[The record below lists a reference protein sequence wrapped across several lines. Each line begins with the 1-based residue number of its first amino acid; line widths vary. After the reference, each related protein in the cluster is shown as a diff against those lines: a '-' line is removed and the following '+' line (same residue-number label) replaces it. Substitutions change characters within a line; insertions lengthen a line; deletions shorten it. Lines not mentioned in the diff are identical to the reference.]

1 MQTLTQ
7 DLKYGLRMLAKNP
20 GFTAV
25 AVLTL
30 ALGIGA
36 NTAIFTVVNGILL
49 RPLSLPQPER
59 LIWLWHSY
67 LPANSGFSSVS
78 YLDFVDWQQQNT
90 AFKGLAAFYN
100 SSFNLKGKSSPERV
114 PGALVSANFFAVMG
128 VEPKLG
134 RGFLAEEDK
143 PGGPRVAVLD
153 ESLWRT
159 EFGADPNIV
168 GRTISLNEESYTVL
182 GIVPASFRFP
192 GSQVWAPLVPD
203 TMMLNARGNNMLQIV
218 GRLKAGVSLEQAQ
231 AQMDVIAAHLAKQ
244 YPDTNSH
251 QGVRMRR
258 VRDAMTGDVRQDLLV
273 LLAAVAFVFLIA
285 CANVVNLLLTRAT
298 ARQREFAIRLAL
310 GAGRRRLVRQF
321 LTESL
326 LLALCGGALGWLLA
340 AWGVHLLVALK
351 PANLPRLE
359 DIRPDARVL
368 AFTGIASVLAA
379 VTLGL
384 AMALKA
390 SGLNMQG
397 ALKEGGT
404 GLGGGKRHRRARDLL
419 VIAEVALSLVLLI
432 GAGLLIESLWQLRQ
446 VDPGVKVEHI
456 LSMRLALPESK
467 YTAQHPT
474 SSFYQP
480 VLEKVAALPGV
491 QAAGLITLL
500 PLQESWTN
508 GDFEIEGRANM
519 DNGRGGA
526 EIRAVSS
533 DYYRAMVIPL
543 IRGRYFSLEDT
554 QGQPPVVIIN
564 EKLARCFWPKEDP
577 VGKHIEIGAEP
588 PWYTIVGVVG
598 DVRQSRLDE
607 SVQFEVNVPYSQ
619 WPPSWP
625 DMTKTM
631 SLVLRTAFEPE
642 AVADSVRRVI
652 LDVDPEQPVFAVATM
667 SQVVTESM
675 ANRRFNMLLFEI
687 FAGLAVVLAA
697 FGIYGVLSYA
707 VKQRT
712 HEIGIRMA
720 LGARRG
726 KVLRMVVG
734 EGMVLAGVGIALGL
748 IGSLLLMRFL
758 ANLLY
763 GVRPTDPPTF
773 IVVALVLAAVACF
786 ACYIPAR
793 RATKVDPMVALRYE

>member
-1 MQTLTQ
+1 MNTLPQ
-7 DLKYGLRMLAKNP
+7 DLRYGLRMLAKNP
-20 GFTAV
+20 GFTVV

-36 NTAIFTVVNGILL
+36 NTAIFTVVNSILL

-59 LIWLWHSY
+59 LIWLWHSF
-67 LPANSGFSSVS
+67 LPPNSGFGSVS

-90 AFKGLAAFYN
+90 VFRGLAAFYN
-100 SSFNLKGKSSPERV
+100 SSFNLKGKSSAERV

-134 RGFLAEEDK
+134 RVFLPEEDK
-143 PGGPRVAVLD
+143 PGGPRVAVLG
-153 ESLWRT
+153 EPLWRT

-168 GRTISLNEESYTVL
+168 GRTISLNEESYTVA

-192 GSQVWAPLVPD
+192 SSQVWAPLVPD
-203 TMMLNARGNNMLQIV
+203 EMMLNARGNNMLQVV

-251 QGVRMRR
+251 RGVRMRR
-258 VRDAMTGDVRQDLLV
+258 VQDAMTGGIREDLLV

-285 CANVVNLLLTRAT
+285 CANVVNLVLTRAT

-321 LTESL
+321 LAESL

-359 DIRPDARVL
+359 DIHPDARVL
-368 AFTGIASVLAA
+368 AFTGVASVLAA

-446 VDPGVKVEHI
+446 VDPGLRVEHV

-467 YTAQHPT
+467 YTPQHPP

-480 VLEKVAALPGV
+480 VLEKVSALPGV

-500 PLQESWTN
+500 PLQDSWTN

-519 DNGRGGA
+519 DNGRGTA

-533 DYYRAMVIPL
+533 DYYRAMGVPL
-543 IRGRYFSLEDT
+543 FRGRYFSLDDT
-554 QGQPPVVIIN
+554 QGQPPVLIIN
-564 EKLARCFWPKEDP
+564 KKLARSFWPEEDP
-577 VGKHIEIGAEP
+577 VGKHVEIGAEL

-598 DVRQSRLDE
+598 DVRQSRLDDPVE
-607 SVQFEVNVPYSQ
+607 FEIDVPYSQ

-652 LDVDPEQPVFAVATM
+652 LDEDPEQPVFAVATM

-675 ANRRFNMLLFEI
+675 AYRRFNMLLFEI

-697 FGIYGVLSYA
+697 LGIYGVLSY
-707 VKQRT
+707 VVNQRT

-720 LGARRG
+720 LGAGRD

-734 EGMVLAGVGIALGL
+734 EGMVLAGMGIALGL
-748 IGSLLLMRFL
+748 IGSFVLTRFL
-758 ANLLY
+758 ASLLY

-773 IVVALVLAAVACF
+773 IVVALVLAAVSCF